1 MIAAVFVS
9 LSVRVRVSVRDAI
22 GVGVRVLEA
31 DVELHA
37 GNVGLLPAGDMDMPA
52 VEFEFFEFV
61 FQRARI
67 DAEINQRAEEHVA
80 ADAAENVQIKR
91 FHL

>member
-1 MIAAVFVS
+1 V
-9 LSVRVRVSVRDAI
+9 VRVT
-22 GVGVRVLEA
+22 VRVLEA

-80 ADAAENVQIKR
+80 ADAAENVEV
-91 FHL
+91 